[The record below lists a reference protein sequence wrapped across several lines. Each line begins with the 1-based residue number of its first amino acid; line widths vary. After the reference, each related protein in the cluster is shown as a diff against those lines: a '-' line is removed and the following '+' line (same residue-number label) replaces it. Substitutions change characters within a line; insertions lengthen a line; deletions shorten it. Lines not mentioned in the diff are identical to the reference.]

1 MNNVQHEL
9 NHVDEAKTSYT
20 YTLHVIRMD
29 QNNDKLVKE
38 SIFLCGVR
46 DKDKDSASSGVSS
59 GEDDISP
66 CSSPPRPAITSS

>member
-1 MNNVQHEL
+1 MLMRQKHL
-9 NHVDEAKTSYT
+9 
-20 YTLHVIRMD
+20 TLTLFTIIRMD

>member
-1 MNNVQHEL
+1 MNL
-9 NHVDEAKTSYT
+9 KPRHVDEAMFK
-20 YTLHVIRMD
+20 LFLIIRMD

>member
-1 MNNVQHEL
+1 
-9 NHVDEAKTSYT
+9 
-20 YTLHVIRMD
+20 MD

-66 CSSPPRPAITSS
+66 CSSPPRPAITSQ